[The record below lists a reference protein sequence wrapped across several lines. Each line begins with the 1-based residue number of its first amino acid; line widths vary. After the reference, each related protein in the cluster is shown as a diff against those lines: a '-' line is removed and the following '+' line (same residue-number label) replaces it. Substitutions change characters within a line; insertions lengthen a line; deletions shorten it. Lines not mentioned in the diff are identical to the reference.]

1 LDLEVLRQ
9 ELIADI
15 SSIPQSLVL
24 HRQSSGEWFGKAD
37 RETHRGPVDPPRA
50 TKPAYPTAKVS
61 NRMSKQVNNI
71 PVAAED
77 ELIWGPMRLDN
88 RYKQSNLTTVE
99 PNVFSFSDDRQSDKI
114 TMAVDEALYITA
126 GRLTI
131 TVEGDGDD
139 DYSVT
144 GEQGDVLT
152 IKKGATVRYQGTG
165 GTRGFLCV
173 GASD

>member
-1 LDLEVLRQ
+1 
-9 ELIADI
+9 
-15 SSIPQSLVL
+15 
-24 HRQSSGEWFGKAD
+24 
-37 RETHRGPVDPPRA
+37 
-50 TKPAYPTAKVS
+50 
-61 NRMSKQVNNI
+61 MSKQVNNI

-77 ELIWGPMRLDN
+77 GLIWGPMRLDN

-99 PNVFSFSDDRQSDKI
+99 PNVFSFSDDSQSDKI

-139 DYSVT
+139 YSVT

-165 GTRGFLCV
+165 ETRGFLCV